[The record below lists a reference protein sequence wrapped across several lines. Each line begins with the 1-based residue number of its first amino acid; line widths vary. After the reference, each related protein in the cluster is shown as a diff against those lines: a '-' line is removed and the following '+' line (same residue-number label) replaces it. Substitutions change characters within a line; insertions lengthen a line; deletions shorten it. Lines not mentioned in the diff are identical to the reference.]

1 MILASASPR
10 RKELLRKAGFD
21 LVVEPA
27 NIDETIEPEESPLAL
42 VERLATQKGEAALAA
57 HGELVAGEE
66 LLSADTIVWLED
78 EVLGKPA
85 DDQDAARMLRE
96 LSGKTH
102 HVSTGVFVAMGRRE
116 GCHVSSSFVETT
128 DVTFRELSD
137 DEIMTYVKSG
147 EPLDKAGAYGIQG
160 GAGAFVSALR
170 GDYNNVVG
178 LPVNR
183 VREELARMHA
193 NSEKGPVPRSITQIP
208 GIVAA
213 HATLAEGGS
222 GCTVIM
228 CPEGAVGGV
237 DVRGGAPATRET
249 DLLRPEETVGVLHA
263 VVLSGGSVYGL
274 AASCGVTEE
283 LERAGIGLNV
293 GVGVAPI
300 VSSACLFD
308 LVVGDASCRPT
319 AADGVAATRAALE
332 TLRTPPSE
340 REPLA
345 QGNVGA
351 GTGCSVGKLAGP
363 ARMMKAGLGES
374 VQCAGELV
382 CGAVAAV
389 NACGDVCDPSSG
401 KPLAGQLS
409 EDGTSLESTTEGL
422 LSLAATTPL
431 DLEGTPRP
439 HTNTTISCVVT
450 NARLTKAQ
458 ATKVAQMAADAYAHA
473 IRPTHT
479 TNDGDSVFVMCTG
492 AVDAPVDVV
501 GVLATRALEQAIAN
515 AALNATSAFGLK
527 AARDLQA

>member
-27 NIDETIEPEESPLAL
+27 DIDETIEPGESPLAL
-42 VERLATQKGEAALAA
+42 VERLATQKGAEALRI
-57 HGELVAGEE
+57 HGGLEKDEE

-78 EVLGKPA
+78 KVLGKPA
-85 DDQDAARMLRE
+85 DELEAVQMLHE

-102 HVSTGVFVAMGRRE
+102 HVSTGVFIALGTDSDTVVR
-116 GCHVSSSFVETT
+116 SFVETT
-128 DVTFRELSD
+128 DVTFRTLSSE
-137 DEIMTYVKSG
+137 EIDAYVKSG

-160 GAGAFVSALR
+160 GAGAFVSALQ
-170 GDYNNVVG
+170 GDYDNVVG
-178 LPVNR
+178 LPVTR
-183 VREELARMHA
+183 VQQELARLHA
-193 NSEKGPVPRSITQIP
+193 ESAPTSAPLSVTQIP
-208 GIVAA
+208 GILAA
-213 HATLAEGGS
+213 HTTHEKGGT
-222 GCTVIM
+222 GCTVIL

-300 VSSACLFD
+300 VSGACLFD

-319 AADGVAATRAALE
+319 ADDGAAATRGALK

-401 KPLAGQLS
+401 KILAGQLN
-409 EDGTSLESTTEGL
+409 ENGTGMESTTEGL
-422 LSLAATTPL
+422 LSLTAATPL
-431 DLEGTPRP
+431 DLESTPKPR
-439 HTNTTISCVVT
+439 TNTTISCVVT

-479 TNDGDSVFVMCTG
+479 TNDGDSIFVMCTG

-501 GVLATRALEQAIAN
+501 GVLATRALEQAIVN
-515 AALNATSAFGLK
+515 AALTATSAYGLK
-527 AARDLQA
+527 AACDL